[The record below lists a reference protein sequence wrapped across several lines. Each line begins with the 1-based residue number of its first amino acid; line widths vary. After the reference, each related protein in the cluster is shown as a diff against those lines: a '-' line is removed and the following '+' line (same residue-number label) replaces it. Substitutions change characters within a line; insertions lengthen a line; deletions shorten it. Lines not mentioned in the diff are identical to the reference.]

1 MTLQLGWVHAITA
14 VVLFL
19 AHLLVVA
26 RALTRP
32 NRTPASRVAWVAVIM
47 LAPLV
52 GMFAYL
58 LLGETSIGR
67 TRFRRLQRVRRRM
80 ARLVDA
86 EVTQG
91 APGIAAALPDNAI
104 ALFELA
110 GSINGF
116 RPSAGNRIAL
126 LGAADGNA
134 EQPTRDCRA
143 ALASLVADI
152 EQARESVHIAFYI
165 WLDDDAGG
173 RVADAVAAAARRGV
187 ACRVMVDALGSRA
200 FIDGPRW
207 RQLGEAGV
215 KRLKTLDDINRLQ
228 HMAFSR
234 MDLRDHRKLV
244 VIDNRIAYCGSQNC
258 ADPEFRVKPAYA
270 PWIDL
275 LLRCEGPVVSQFQF
289 LFLGGWIP
297 ETGETGLDGYAAAAA
312 PAWHDGGCVATV
324 FETGPIT
331 RHKAMADM
339 FVACIYAARRELVIT
354 TPYFVPDES
363 ILRAICAAPRRGVS
377 TKLVLPRRNDSWLV
391 GQASRSTYADLLQCG
406 VEVHEYPLG
415 LLHAKSMTIDGGIS
429 LMGSA
434 NIDRRSLELNFENS
448 LLIADPGVTAA
459 IRRRQEK
466 YLSVSQR
473 VTPAQVDAWPFATR
487 LVQDAVAMMSPVL

>member
-14 VVLFL
+14 LVLFV

-67 TRFRRLQRVRRRM
+67 TRFRRLQRVRQRM

-86 EVTQG
+86 EVAQG
-91 APGIAAALPDNAI
+91 VPGIAAVLPDNVI

-126 LGAADGNA
+126 LGAVDGNA
-134 EQPTRDCRA
+134 EHPSRDCRA

-165 WLDDDAGG
+165 WLDDEAGG

-187 ACRVMVDALGSRA
+187 VCRVMVDALGSRA

-215 KRLKTLDDINRLQ
+215 RQLKTLDDINRLQ
-228 HMAFSR
+228 HMAFSC

-244 VIDNRIAYCGSQNC
+244 VIDDRVAYCGSQNC
-258 ADPEFRVKPAYA
+258 ADPEFSVKPAFA

-275 LLRCEGPVVSQFQF
+275 LLRCEGPVVSQVQY

-297 ETGETGLDGYAAAAA
+297 ETGETGLENHVGGGGQPRFD
-312 PAWHDGGCVATV
+312 DGGMALA
-324 FETGPIT
+324 FETGPAA
-331 RHKAMADM
+331 RHNAMADM
-339 FVACIYAARRELVIT
+339 FVACIYAARRELVVS

-363 ILRAICAAPRRGVS
+363 ILRALCAAPRRGVVVRM
-377 TKLVLPRRNDSWLV
+377 VLPARNDSWLV
-391 GQASRSTYADLLQCG
+391 GQASRSAYADLLQCG
-406 VEVHEYPLG
+406 VEVREYPLG
-415 LLHAKSMTIDGGIS
+415 LLHAKSLTVDGE
-429 LMGSA
+429 LALVGSA
-434 NIDRRSLELNFENS
+434 NMDRRSLELNFENN
-448 LLIADPGVTAA
+448 LLTADAVSVAA
-459 IRRRQEK
+459 IRRRQQE
-466 YLSVSQR
+466 YLDVSRQ
-473 VTPAQVDAWPFATR
+473 VTLEQVQAWPFHLR
-487 LVQDAVAMMSPVL
+487 LVRNAVGMLSPVL